1 MSYNQIIKNQLVA
14 LKLTGAFDAFE
25 QQINDHKYI
34 ELDFYSRLSEILQ
47 AEIDYKKRQKMKTL
61 LKKSNLKYKTASL
74 TDVDLNPKR
83 NININLFKALH
94 DCLWIQE
101 NKNLIITGATGCGKT
116 WLSCAYGNQAILNN
130 YSVMFTRI
138 NHLVTEITT
147 NRLSGNYL
155 SFVDKITKNN
165 LIIIDDLF
173 VSKMTQDDEYE
184 LLEIIEAT
192 ITKSCFIITSQYAVK
207 DWFGQ
212 FNNPTLADAI
222 LDRIVHNAYRIELI
236 AETSKRKKENLMTK
250 FQ

>member
-1 MSYNQIIKNQLVA
+1 MSYNQIIRNQLVD
-14 LKLTGAFDAFE
+14 LKLNGALDAFE
-25 QQINDHKYI
+25 QQINDNKYL
-34 ELDFYSRLSEILQ
+34 ELDFYSRLSELFQ
-47 AEIDYKKRQKMKTL
+47 SEIDYKKRKKMKTL
-61 LKKSNLKYKTASL
+61 LNKSNLKYKTASL

-83 NININLFKALH
+83 NINTNLFKALY
-94 DCLWIQE
+94 DCMWIQE
-101 NKNLIITGATGCGKT
+101 KKNLIITGATGCGKT

-147 NRLSGNYL
+147 NRLSGDYL
-155 SFVDKITKNN
+155 RFIEKTTKNN

-173 VSKMTQDDEYE
+173 VSKMANDDEYE
-184 LLEIIEAT
+184 LLEIVEAT

-222 LDRIVHNAYRIELI
+222 LDRIVHNAYRIELVT
-236 AETSKRKKENLMTK
+236 ETSKRKKENLMTK